1 MMVSTGFKASA
12 LELWSGK
19 KSAHAG
25 LLNCAVPPTLTQ
37 ILNKQ
42 CLSGMGSSAVSGALF
57 YNAL

>member
-25 LLNCAVPPTLTQ
+25 LFKLCSAPTLTQ
-37 ILNKQ
+37 ILIKQ

>member
-19 KSAHAG
+19 KSA
-25 LLNCAVPPTLTQ
+25 PTLTQ

>member
-25 LLNCAVPPTLTQ
+25 LLNCAVPPH
-37 ILNKQ
+37 
-42 CLSGMGSSAVSGALF
+42 
-57 YNAL
+57 